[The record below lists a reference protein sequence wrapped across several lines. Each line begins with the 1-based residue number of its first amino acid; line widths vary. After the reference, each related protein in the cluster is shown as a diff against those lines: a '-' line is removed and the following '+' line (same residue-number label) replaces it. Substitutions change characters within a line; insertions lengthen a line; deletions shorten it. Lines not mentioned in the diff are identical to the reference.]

1 MNETEPIPLEPLT
14 KRTSFSDKTLF
25 NLDDFLIW
33 KLLQKRILIFHG
45 TVDEN
50 QIQDISIKLEYL
62 GSVSKKPIKIVLN
75 SVGGEVYSGLLLFD
89 TIKDLIKNGIEVTCE
104 VRGLAASMG
113 IIILQAGTRR
123 LAAKYSRLLVH
134 EVSSWSFG
142 KATELEE
149 QTEET
154 KKVNEM
160 LATILS
166 ERSGKTV
173 QEIQNLIKKKE
184 YWMSAEEALQ
194 LKFIDEII

>member
-14 KRTSFSDKTLF
+14 ERTSFSDKTFF
-25 NLDDFLIW
+25 NLDDFLTW

-113 IIILQAGTRR
+113 IIILQAGTKR

>member
-14 KRTSFSDKTLF
+14 KRTSFSDKTFF
-25 NLDDFLIW
+25 NLDDFLTW